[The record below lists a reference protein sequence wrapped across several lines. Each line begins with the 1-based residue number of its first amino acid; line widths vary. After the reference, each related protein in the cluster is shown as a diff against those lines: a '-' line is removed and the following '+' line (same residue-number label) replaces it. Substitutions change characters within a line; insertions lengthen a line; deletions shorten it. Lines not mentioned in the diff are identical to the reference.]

1 MKNMRFKVIDQTFIV
16 VYGSRN
22 PTNEEWET
30 YLDAVERQG
39 FDRTVQLIVTEGGGP
54 DSTQRKLLN
63 DKLKGR
69 SVPVAVVSKNP
80 IIRGVVT
87 ALSWFNTKIR
97 AFVPS
102 NFTEALRHLDLPEAE
117 GKALEREV
125 NELRI
130 ELDLPPLQL
139 LP

>member
-1 MKNMRFKVIDQTFIV
+1 MKNMQFKVVGDTFIV
-16 VYGSRN
+16 VYGARN
-22 PTNEEWET
+22 PTNEEWEE
-30 YLDAVERQG
+30 YLAEVERQG
-39 FDRTVQLIVTEGGGP
+39 FERTVQLIVTEGGGP

-63 DKLKGR
+63 EKLKGR
-69 SVPVAVVSKNP
+69 SVPVAVISKNP

-102 NFTEALRHLDLPEAE
+102 NFADALRHLGIREAE
-117 GKALEREV
+117 GKTLEREV

-130 ELDLPPLQL
+130 GLDLPPLQL